1 VQEAAADLLPV
12 LRLGL
17 SIATGAMAFGA
28 VLLLAWAAA
37 GAPKSIEADLLGMA
51 RKAIGRQ

>member
-1 VQEAAADLLPV
+1 MKRTKHSLARRGENGV
-12 LRLGL
+12 
-17 SIATGAMAFGA
+17 

-37 GAPKSIEADLLGMA
+37 GAPNSIEADLLGMA